1 MDPGALWK
9 QWQDVTAKMWS
20 GVLEQSKSATSDPFN
35 LYSLW
40 LKNVGEAQAQAWSMV
55 GMLDPREAWKQ
66 WFEATSGAWKNV
78 SALGADPLGLTT
90 AWLETLE
97 DARSHMLAEEAS
109 PKAAFEFFKQWY
121 DATSESWARAV
132 GSVFASEQFMEA
144 VKQFLESYA
153 GFSKTLR
160 KANEEY
166 FHGLQ
171 LPTRSDIARL
181 GELIVALEEKVDRL
195 DDAFADYKD
204 EATQGASSEAIG
216 ALQQQISQLEASM
229 KVLPPALESVQGINT
244 LAKRL
249 EQLERKLEAVDAL
262 AKRLDQ
268 MQRKLETVDTLG
280 KRLDQ
285 VERKL
290 DAILSALEKNASKP
304 SPAPRKP
311 ASKSDEH

>member
-1 MDPGALWK
+1 MSEKGTAQGTMDPTRFWK
-9 QWQDVTAKMWS
+9 QWQDVTAQMWS
-20 GVLEQSKSATSDPFN
+20 GLLEQSKSATSDPFN
-35 LYSLW
+35 LYNLW
-40 LKNVGEAQAQAWSMV
+40 LKNVGEAQAQTWSMA

-78 SALGADPLGLTT
+78 SALGADPLGLTS

-97 DARSHMLAEEAS
+97 ETRTRVLAGEAS
-109 PKAAFEFFKQWY
+109 PTAAFEFFKQWY
-121 DATSESWARAV
+121 EATNESWAKAV
-132 GSVFASEQFMEA
+132 GTVFASEQFMEA

-153 GFSKTLR
+153 GFSKTMR

-195 DDAFADYKD
+195 DDAFADYKE
-204 EATQGASSEAIG
+204 EATAGSSGEAIA
-216 ALQQQISQLEASM
+216 ALQKQISQLEASL
-229 KVLPPALESVQGINT
+229 KPLPHALEGVQSIGG

-249 EQLERKLEAVDAL
+249 EQVERKLEA
-262 AKRLDQ
+262 
-268 MQRKLETVDTLG
+268 ESLG
-280 KRLDQ
+280 KRLEQ

-290 DAILSALEKNASKP
+290 DAVLSALEKSANK
-304 SPAPRKP
+304 PAPRKS
-311 ASKSDEH
+311 ASKPDEPEH